1 MPQTK
6 RRTAVQ
12 QTMPHR
18 HDLIFFDLRN
28 DVFGMMLRCASGTA
42 TSHGVFDR
50 DRCTYPGDWTSTS
63 LTFGPEL
70 FEDAALFEPP
80 VITLPPVEPTDD
92 LAHSVRALH
101 EDSGLTWDQ
110 LAKLFNVSRR
120 AVHQWAVGGRMNT
133 TNVTRLQELTRVV
146 AGLAGSSA
154 TDKRSALLAP
164 MRPEGRSLYDDLRA
178 ESAVR
183 DEINAPAGT
192 YDQRLGARHD
202 R

>member
-1 MPQTK
+1 MSMPQTR

-12 QTMPHR
+12 QTTSHGYDPF
-18 HDLIFFDLRN
+18 FFDLRN
-28 DVFGMMLRCASGTA
+28 DVFGMLLRCASGTA

-63 LTFGPEL
+63 LTFGPV
-70 FEDAALFEPP
+70 LFEPLA
-80 VITLPPVEPTDD
+80 IGLPPEKPTDD

-146 AGLAGSSA
+146 AALAGNGA

-164 MRPEGRSLYDDLRA
+164 ARPAGRSLYDDLRA
-178 ESAVR
+178 QSTVR

-192 YDQRLGARHD
+192 YDQRIGARHD

>member
-1 MPQTK
+1 MPT
-6 RRTAVQ
+6 RRPTVKQ
-12 QTMPHR
+12 QTVPHQL
-18 HDLIFFDLRN
+18 DPYSFELRSE
-28 DVFGMMLRCASGTA
+28 VFGMMLRCASGTA
-42 TSHGVFDR
+42 TSHGFFDR
-50 DRCTYPGDWTSTS
+50 GRCTYPGDWTSTS

-80 VITLPPVEPTDD
+80 VIMPPPEESTDD
-92 LAHSVRALH
+92 LALSVRALH

-146 AGLAGSSA
+146 ASLAGSSA

-164 MRPEGRSLYDDLRA
+164 TRPEGRSLYDALRA
-178 ESAVR
+178 ESVVR

>member
-1 MPQTK
+1 MPQTR
-6 RRTAVQ
+6 RRTVVQ

-18 HDLIFFDLRN
+18 HDPFFFDLRN
-28 DVFGMMLRCASGTA
+28 DVFEMMLRCASGTA
-42 TSHGVFDR
+42 TSHGVFER

-70 FEDAALFEPP
+70 FEPP
-80 VITLPPVEPTDD
+80 VIMPPQEESTDD

-120 AVHQWAVGGRMNT
+120 AAHQWAVGGRMNT

-164 MRPEGRSLYDDLRA
+164 TRPEGRSLYDALRA